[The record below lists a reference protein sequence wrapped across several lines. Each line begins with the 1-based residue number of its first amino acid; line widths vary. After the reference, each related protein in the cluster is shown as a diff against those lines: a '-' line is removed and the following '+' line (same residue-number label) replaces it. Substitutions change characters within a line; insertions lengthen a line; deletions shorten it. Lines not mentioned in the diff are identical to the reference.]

1 MIWVAATQPRF
12 VQIKERQPPEER
24 EKPVEWLR
32 RPGREHRKDPI
43 YLYSSSPIP
52 PLLHT
57 CSESRSALQKDGYK
71 LAFGM
76 MKSSTYYAEASDPRI
91 WFHFEKDALYR
102 DWLYYDILKFV
113 AKEDLAKVKRIAIR
127 CSLVKMCVGQFASPY
142 QNPVSLRHFVGLNE
156 LLLVETYCADHE
168 EEGNLLGYLE
178 CDIADVLKNNS
189 GAGLTNPL
197 TSDRHSLIERYAPQ
211 IRKDNLLNREWTR
224 DFFQNLARDFE
235 KSMWLPG
242 EIDPRKEHFIIT
254 IGSCFYQT
262 GWGEKKMP
270 KVKIVHLVTAR
281 EARQLLKR
289 RETFWGSVQAIEDR
303 EAAMGPTMPDAI
315 ELKWE
320 EDWKAF
326 DEEYGELGVRAR
338 RSGPEGF
345 RWGLW

>member
-1 MIWVAATQPRF
+1 MIWVAASQPRF

-24 EKPVEWLR
+24 ENLVEWLR
-32 RPGREHRKDPI
+32 RQGREIRKDPI

-76 MKSSTYYAEASDPRI
+76 MKSSPDYAEASDARI

-102 DWLYYDILKFV
+102 DWLSYDILKFV

-142 QNPVSLRHFVGLNE
+142 QNPVSLRHFVGLKE
-156 LLLVETYCADHE
+156 LLLVETCCANHE
-168 EEGNLLGYLE
+168 EGGNLLGYLE
-178 CDIADVLKNNS
+178 CDIADVLENNS
-189 GAGLTNPL
+189 GAGITAPL

-211 IRKDNLLNREWTR
+211 IRKDNLLSREWAR
-224 DFFQNLARDFE
+224 DFFQNLARGFE

-254 IGSCFYQT
+254 ISSCFYQT

-270 KVKIVHLVTAR
+270 KTKIVHLVTAR

-315 ELKWE
+315 ELEWE

-345 RWGLW
+345 QWGLR